1 MRIKCEYGL
10 KYVQRYLNG
19 PKLLQ
24 LFHGISLC
32 LYFVDIFEPS
42 AEERHCVS
50 SVSLLSS
57 PTSDGID
64 YNWSQFFVTECDKKN
79 FCQHPTNT
87 TKIFEAPESAAVR
100 ETPTTVTEERLRRWT
115 NKRNTWQKKKKKTF
129 VRKKGLF
136 IRAYLPSPE
145 RCNSKR
151 PGSGFP
157 TAVNPPS
164 IVVESSATFA
174 PKTLGTMVDKNRISL
189 FYKGGKGLN
198 HQHHR
203 HL

>member
-1 MRIKCEYGL
+1 LRIKCEYGL

-100 ETPTTVTEERLRRWT
+100 ETPTTVTEERLRRW
-115 NKRNTWQKKKKKTF
+115 KKKKKKLLCA
-129 VRKKGLF
+129 R
-136 IRAYLPSPE
+136 RA
-145 RCNSKR
+145 
-151 PGSGFP
+151 
-157 TAVNPPS
+157 
-164 IVVESSATFA
+164 
-174 PKTLGTMVDKNRISL
+174 SL
-189 FYKGGKGLN
+189 FGLIYR
-198 HQHHR
+198 HQR
-203 HL
+203 GAIRNVLGQDFQQQ